1 MRKPVQPTVRPQR
14 LKSFPAPVGGWIRN
28 QSLAVPNARKPDGSA
43 LNGAFV
49 IENWFPTATGLRMR
63 RGSLT
68 FNRLGSMTENVVS
81 LFSYVN
87 ASNQKL
93 FGATPTGIF
102 DATNAAVQTHYTD
115 GSGNVFVDDQ
125 GNKFIPFISSIGASV
140 SGLTSGDWSSVQF
153 ANSSGDVFLDLVNGS
168 DSKLLYDG
176 TDFYPI
182 GSTSLYSISYNTET
196 QPFTVGKTLTGAT
209 SAATATIVKVIDN
222 GTTGTLWVDNV
233 TGTFGASEIITD
245 DNTTPGSA
253 TTAGAPVLL
262 FNGITGVSTSSL
274 SYNWTYKNRI
284 FYVEKNSLNAWY
296 LPVDSVTGT
305 ATLLP
310 LAGIFQRG
318 GSLLFGAA
326 WSLETLGGGLSEQ
339 CIFVTTEGEIAV
351 FQGTDPSVADSWA
364 KVGVYRTGRPLGAK
378 AHIKAGG
385 DVVMATDI
393 GFLPVS
399 ASLTRDYAALSPV
412 AVSYPIE
419 VAWNEYVANRSFA
432 AWTCE
437 VWPSQQMMA
446 ITMPSPIG
454 STPTMLVANVRTG
467 AWAPYTGW
475 NAFCVLSFQ
484 GRMFFGSDN
493 GRIIEAEVT
502 GADDGLPYTA
512 SCVPLFDPLK
522 APASLKTGLLA
533 RSTLLASADIAPQLS
548 LQADYQIALPPSPSA
563 AQMPGGNTWD
573 SGVWNVSKWDQVGQK
588 STKQQWQSVGG
599 AGYALSPAVQITSG
613 SLVPLDVEL
622 VSVDLTYDLAD
633 IVT

>member
-1 MRKPVQPTVRPQR
+1 MRKPVQATVRPQR
-14 LKSFPAPVGGWIRN
+14 LKSFPAPISGWIRN
-28 QSLAVPNARKPDGSA
+28 QSLAVPNARKPDGST
-43 LNGAFV
+43 LFGAFV

-68 FNRLGSMTENVVS
+68 FNRLGSMAEDVVS
-81 LFSYVN
+81 LFAYVN
-87 ASNQKL
+87 GSNQKL

-102 DATNAAVQTHYTD
+102 DGTNTVAQTHFSD
-115 GSGNVFVDDQ
+115 GSGNVFGDGQ
-125 GNKFIPFISSIGASV
+125 GNRFIPFITSVSPSV

-168 DSKLLYDG
+168 DKKLIYDG
-176 TDFYPI
+176 ADFYQI
-182 GSTSLYSISYNTET
+182 GSTSLYAIDYTAET
-196 QPFTVGKTLTGAT
+196 APFTVGKTLTGAT
-209 SAATATIVKVIDN
+209 SAATGTIVKVIDN
-222 GTTGTLWVDNV
+222 GTTGTLWVDTV
-233 TGTFGASEIITD
+233 TGTFGASEVVS
-245 DNTTPGSA
+245 DNNTAPGSA
-253 TTAGAPVLL
+253 TTAGATVLL
-262 FNGITGVSTSSL
+262 FNGVTGVDTANL

-305 ATLLP
+305 ATKLP
-310 LAGIFQRG
+310 LAGIFTRG

-351 FQGTDPSVADSWA
+351 FQGSDPSVADSWS

-419 VAWNEYVANRSFA
+419 TAWNEYVANRSFG

-437 VWPSQQMMA
+437 VWPTQQMMA
-446 ITMPSPIG
+446 ITMPSPVG
-454 STPTMLVANVRTG
+454 GTPTMLVANVRTG

-475 NAFCVLSFQ
+475 NALCVLAFQ
-484 GRMFFGSDN
+484 GRLFFGSSN
-493 GRIIEAEVT
+493 GQIIEAEVT
-502 GADDGLPYTA
+502 GMDNGVPYTA

-522 APASLKTGLLA
+522 TPASLKTGLLA
-533 RSTLLASADIAPQLS
+533 RSVLLSATEIAPQLS
-548 LQADYQIALPPSPSA
+548 LQSDYQIELPSVPSA
-563 AQMPGGNTWD
+563 VQVPGGNTWD
-573 SGVWNVSKWDQVGQK
+573 TGIWDVSKWDQAGQK
-588 STKQQWQSVGG
+588 TTRQQWQSVGG
-599 AGYALSPAVQITSG
+599 AGYSLSPSVQITSG

-622 VSVDLTYDLAD
+622 VSIDLTYDLAD